1 MSHTQLPLRPSR
13 GNELSLARNVDSGKV
28 FNARKTIPR
37 ASPAGSLAEQLE
49 KVGHAITAQDL
60 AELLRVS
67 AITIYKLA
75 KTNKL
80 PSFRIGTA
88 VRFDPQM
95 VAEWLRQA

>member
-1 MSHTQLPLRPSR
+1 MSHTQQPLRSLRNGLFLSR
-13 GNELSLARNVDSGKV
+13 NLDSGKIP
-28 FNARKTIPR
+28 NARKTHSP

-49 KVGHAITAQDL
+49 KIGHALTDKDL

-80 PSFRIGTA
+80 PSFRVGTA